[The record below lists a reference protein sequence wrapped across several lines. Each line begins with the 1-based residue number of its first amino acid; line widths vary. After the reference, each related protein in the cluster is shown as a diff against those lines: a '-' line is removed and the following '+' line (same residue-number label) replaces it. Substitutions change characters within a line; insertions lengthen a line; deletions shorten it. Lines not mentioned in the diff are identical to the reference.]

1 MKSLSHLIYSSTLIL
16 ISLTYC
22 SCKSTS
28 YQTQAVAVETKE
40 ATAKMEVTTIKKKE
54 ETAVKKEAASVKK
67 AETTV
72 KKEEKTVE
80 RSSAKAETAQKKEPA
95 AKKTPKP
102 ETKTFNGGATYYAD
116 HYHGKQTASGEL
128 YDREQNTA
136 AIRTNALPF
145 PLGTVVEVTSKKNG
159 KSVVVKVN
167 DKMSDKAKAIIDLSY
182 QAAKAIGLLID
193 GRTEVTVRVVS
204 EVGK

>member
-22 SCKSTS
+22 SCNSTS

-40 ATAKMEVTTIKKKE
+40 ATAKKE
-54 ETAVKKEAASVKK
+54 ETAVKKKQEATLKK
-67 AETTV
+67 AETEA
-72 KKEEKTVE
+72 KKEGKAVE
-80 RSSAKAETAQKKEPA
+80 QSTAKAETTQKKEPA

-102 ETKTFNGGATYYAD
+102 EGKTFTGGATYYAD

-128 YDREQNTA
+128 YDREQKTA

-145 PLGTVVEVTSKKNG
+145 AFGTMVEVTSKKNG